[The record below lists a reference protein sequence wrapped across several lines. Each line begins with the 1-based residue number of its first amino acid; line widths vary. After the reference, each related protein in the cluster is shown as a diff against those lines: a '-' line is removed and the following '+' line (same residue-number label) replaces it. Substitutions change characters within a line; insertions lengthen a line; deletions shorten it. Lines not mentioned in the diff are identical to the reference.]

1 MYFDARAA
9 KLLAPGDHLVVDG
22 CAGLRLVATQTKK
35 TWTVRYKD
43 ASGRMKQVAIGQWP
57 AMPAQGAVAAWQAL
71 KESRATGADPAQERQ
86 ARRDARSAPT
96 KVPAVYSVR
105 NLVDDYIAGPLSH
118 SRKSAGALAAQ
129 RRLLGALDS
138 DPAFADMPAGEVTR
152 GVAFAL
158 IDAKKATPTAAHKL
172 RSLLGAAW
180 DHALDAGALDGNA
193 PNWWRQV
200 LRGKLKSKGK
210 IVGGVHVG
218 QARRVLSN
226 AEVARLLAWLPNMHA
241 RAQDCVVMYLWTCA
255 RGSEFLAMRAEHV
268 GIERGQ
274 WWWTVP
280 KAATK
285 NERNPNAVDLR
296 VPLFGRA
303 LDVVRRRRS
312 GVGASGWL
320 FEDARGEQ
328 YTQQDFSTY
337 IYNLQPYAEKVTARL
352 GDGLVLP
359 VTHWTPHNLRR
370 TARTLL
376 AQLGCPNEIGEA
388 IIGHLPP
395 AIVGTYNSFTYDAER
410 ALWLA
415 RLSDWL
421 DEAGRG

>member
-9 KLLAPGDHLVVDG
+9 KQLAPGNHLVIDG

-43 ASGRMKQVAIGQWP
+43 PAGRMKQIAIGQWP
-57 AMPAQGAVAAWQAL
+57 AMAVQGAVAAWQAL
-71 KESRATGADPAQERQ
+71 KDQRGAGVDPAQERQ
-86 ARRDARSAPT
+86 AQRQARVAQASPPGGYTVRD
-96 KVPAVYSVR
+96 VV
-105 NLVDDYIAGPLSH
+105 NDYIEGPLGH
-118 SRKSAGALAAQ
+118 SRKPAGELAA
-129 RRLLGALDS
+129 RRMLLNALDA
-138 DPAFADMPAGEVTR
+138 DPDFADMPACDVSR

-158 IDAKKATPTAAHKL
+158 IDGKKATPMAAHKL

-180 DHALDAGALDGNA
+180 DHALDADALDGNT

-210 IVGGVHVG
+210 IVNGVHVG

-226 AEVARLLAWLPNMHA
+226 AEVASLLAWLPNMHA
-241 RAQDCVVMYLWTCA
+241 RARDATVMYLWTCA
-255 RGSEFLAMRAEHV
+255 RGSEFLAMRTEHV
-268 GIERGQ
+268 SIERGQ

-280 KAATK
+280 KSATK

-303 LDVVRRRRS
+303 LEVVKRRREAVS
-312 GVGASGWL
+312 ASGWL

-337 IYNLQPYAEKVTARL
+337 IYNLQPYSEKVTARL

-395 AIVGTYNSFTYDAER
+395 VIVGTYNLFSYDAER
-410 ALWLA
+410 VMWLA

-421 DEAGRG
+421 ESLPD